1 MRRVGHSG
9 TLDPFAT
16 GVLLVCVGRATRLS
30 KFLVGLDKTYEAIVR
45 LGYATNTQDLTGE
58 RITPLATSNEL
69 GAEEVRRVLAE
80 FSGPQMQTPPM
91 FSAKKVAGERLYKA
105 AREGREIE
113 REPVAI
119 TVYSIE
125 ALEPEELLSEPDEDG
140 TRDFKIR
147 VRCSSGT
154 YIRTLAHDIG
164 ARLGV
169 GAHLAALRR
178 TAIGR
183 FGLSVAVT
191 LDELEAAGSVGAI
204 ERFLI
209 GMAEVPAHLPRVVLN
224 PREMNDALHGRA
236 VHLSADA
243 VAQVREGFAESG
255 NDVRL
260 CDEGGRLLGMGE
272 LDEAGGIIRPRVVLF
287 DGMQEVELT

>member
-1 MRRVGHSG
+1 MDGAFIIDKPAGITSHDVVYKVRRAARMRRVGHSG

-154 YIRTLAHDIG
+154 YIRT
-164 ARLGV
+164 
-169 GAHLAALRR
+169 
-178 TAIGR
+178 
-183 FGLSVAVT
+183 
-191 LDELEAAGSVGAI
+191 
-204 ERFLI
+204 
-209 GMAEVPAHLPRVVLN
+209 
-224 PREMNDALHGRA
+224 
-236 VHLSADA
+236 
-243 VAQVREGFAESG
+243 
-255 NDVRL
+255 
-260 CDEGGRLLGMGE
+260 
-272 LDEAGGIIRPRVVLF
+272 
-287 DGMQEVELT
+287 